1 MKSENGDKQN
11 NFDNLT
17 AGQIGTLFPI
27 QIVPYNPEWKA
38 HFEQEKVLLTE
49 VLGEY
54 MPLHIEHFG
63 STSVEGLAAKPTIDI
78 LVETSN
84 LSDEIKRV
92 ITKKLG
98 TIGYGNMYNAEKETK
113 MTFGKGYDEN
123 YISAKTYHVH
133 IRKKGNLPQDEIYF
147 RDYLRQHADVRN
159 EYAKLKYALAEKHR
173 FNREDYTQAKTA
185 FILKVMNTRTPGGN
199 PGSLSG

>member
-1 MKSENGDKQN
+1 MKNENGDKKI
-11 NFDNLT
+11 NFDSLT
-17 AGQIGTLFPI
+17 AKQIGKLFPI
-27 QIVPYNPEWKA
+27 QIVPYDPDWKTL
-38 HFEQEKVLLTE
+38 FEQEKVLLTE
-49 VLGEY
+49 VLGKY

-84 LSDEIKRV
+84 LSDEIKKV
-92 ITKKLG
+92 ITEKLE
-98 TIGYGNMYNAEKETK
+98 TIGYGNMNNAEKENK

-147 RDYLRQHADVRN
+147 RDYLRQNADVRN
-159 EYAKLKYALAEKHR
+159 EYAKLKYTLAEKYQ
-173 FNREDYTQAKTA
+173 FNREYYTQAKTA
-185 FILKVMNTRTPGGN
+185 FIMEIMNTRV
-199 PGSLSG
+199 